1 MLVRSTNLL
10 LISGSWII
18 FVEVLVLVFSALLEP
33 AGVFLDLLPPL
44 TFLLF
49 FFAVFLVRG
58 GGEGGAG
65 GREGREAFTA
75 FLSSGVR

>member
-1 MLVRSTNLL
+1 MP
-10 LISGSWII
+10 I
-18 FVEVLVLVFSALLEP
+18 FPPLSEP

-44 TFLLF
+44 TFLLDF
-49 FFAVFLVRG
+49 FSVFLVRG

-65 GREGREAFTA
+65 GREGRDAFTA